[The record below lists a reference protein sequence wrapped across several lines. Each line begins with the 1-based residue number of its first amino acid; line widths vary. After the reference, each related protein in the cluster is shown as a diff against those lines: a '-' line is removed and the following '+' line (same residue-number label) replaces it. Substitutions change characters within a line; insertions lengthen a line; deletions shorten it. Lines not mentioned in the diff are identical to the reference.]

1 MSRGAGHVE
10 RKIADI
16 FADNPDKF
24 FAAGTLCQMIWPGL
38 NRIEHKHRVSVIRA
52 ASRIAEKTK
61 WTRTSMPSWTA
72 FKGVERPPRCWTSSR
87 RQTMGVPDERP
98 GAVAMRVGV
107 REELCPPTG
116 WLLSPSRTREAHND
130 QYISLRRGMQH
141 RSCVDAGRWGA
152 GNGLEIPTPS
162 ISNPSASGSRE
173 TPLA

>member
-38 NRIEHKHRVSVIRA
+38 NRIEHKHRVSVNRA

-72 FKGVERPPRCWTSSR
+72 FKGVVLFVGPKATEVPDKLAEANNGCSR
-87 RQTMGVPDERP
+87 RKTRCSSQCGLAPARRSAD
-98 GAVAMRVGV
+98 
-107 REELCPPTG
+107 
-116 WLLSPSRTREAHND
+116 WLAT
-130 QYISLRRGMQH
+130 
-141 RSCVDAGRWGA
+141 
-152 GNGLEIPTPS
+152 
-162 ISNPSASGSRE
+162 
-173 TPLA
+173 LAFS